1 VHDKPLGLNPV
12 NPAWRTTYSYTVLGV
27 NWSPKNYTMEGQM
40 LKNLAGYQAALTAL
54 APDTGA
60 NVNEAGPFQPKYHE
74 AFWGQ
79 IIRDCWRLRGP

>member
-1 VHDKPLGLNPV
+1 MHDKPLGLNPV